1 MSANASS
8 QEAGEKVPSGPLI
21 IGVRSRSGSSCSSP
35 RLTPFGQMKPWLK
48 TSSASPRM
56 RDTPPLTVISS
67 PHVASQRGQVRI
79 AVRGSPMEAAYSGP
93 RFRSMPSEGRRTRLI
108 EQRKSLPKDPGVY
121 LFRDVQGKVIY
132 VGKAKNLRNRV
143 AGHFSNPVTRGAYE
157 MVDAIES
164 VEFLLVASESEALL
178 AEQNFIK
185 QYRPRFNIRLRDD
198 KSYPFIAISMDE
210 DFPRVYFTRE
220 KHRRDRLYFGPY
232 SSAKRTRATLDL
244 LGKVFLFR
252 SCQGKEPGRRS
263 GSPCL
268 DYYIKRCGAPCVGY
282 VTPEEYRESI
292 DGVVAFLSGRYR
304 EIERDLERRM
314 NEASEA
320 QEFEQAALWR
330 NRLNAVRSLLQRQR
344 VANEAIG
351 TLDIVAVALEG
362 TDANAQVL
370 QVRDGVLSDRQSFY
384 LANAA
389 EREAAEVAEEFMLQ
403 YYTGGISI
411 PAQIVVQHENATLA
425 EALATR
431 RSGRVELRAAERG
444 DKARLLDLA
453 ERNARLALDQEKLK
467 AERRRQQRV
476 EALDGLQQALGLDAL
491 PLRIECFDI
500 SNLMGT
506 NTTASMV
513 VFEGGAPKKSDYRRF
528 NVRGLQEGVP
538 DDFAAMEEV
547 LSRRLA
553 QWESQQDLS
562 PHDPKRNESFA
573 TLPNVVVIDGGPG
586 QLAAGVR
593 ALQGFRERG
602 VAVVSL
608 AKRVEEIFVP
618 GRREP
623 IVLGHDTPALQLLQR
638 VRDEAHRFAITHH
651 RTRRDRAMTASLL
664 DDLPGI
670 GPARKRT
677 LLNHFGSPEA
687 VVGATREQ
695 LEGVPVLPGKT
706 ARELYAHLHR
716 TGD

>member
-1 MSANASS
+1 MQANASS
-8 QEAGEKVPSGPLI
+8 HDTGENAPSGPRSV
-21 IGVRSRSGSSCSSP
+21 GVRSRSGSSCSSA
-35 RLTPFGQMKPWLK
+35 RLTPFVHKNPWLK
-48 TSSASPRM
+48 TSCASPRI

-121 LFRDVQGKVIY
+121 LFRDAQGKVIY

-164 VEFLLVASESEALL
+164 VEVLAVPSESEALL
-178 AEQNFIK
+178 AEQSFIK

-210 DFPRVYFTRE
+210 EFPRVYFTRE
-220 KHRRDRLYFGPY
+220 RHRRTRLYFGPY
-232 SSAKRTRATLDL
+232 SSAKRTRNTLDL

-314 NEASEA
+314 HAAAEAH
-320 QEFEQAALWR
+320 EFEQAALWR

-384 LANAA
+384 LDNAA

-431 RSGRVELRAAERG
+431 RDGRVELRAAERG

-528 NVRGLQEGVP
+528 TIREVDPG
-538 DDFAAMEEV
+538 DDYAAMVEVLRRRYGQWSKQAERSPYDAERDASFAA
-547 LSRRLA
+547 
-553 QWESQQDLS
+553 
-562 PHDPKRNESFA
+562 
-573 TLPNVVVIDGGPG
+573 LPNLVVIDGGKG
-586 QLAAGVR
+586 QLAAG
-593 ALQGFRERG
+593 LEPLHGFRERG

-608 AKRVEEIFVP
+608 AKRIEEVFRPGNPVP
-618 GRREP
+618 V
-623 IVLGHDTPALQLLQR
+623 VLPHDTPELQLLQR

-651 RTRRDRAMTASLL
+651 RIRRDKAMTESIL
-664 DDLPGI
+664 DELPGI
-670 GPARKRT
+670 GPARKRA
-677 LLNHFGSPEA
+677 LLRHFGSPA
-687 VVGATREQ
+687 AGLGASRQQ
-695 LEGVPVLPGKT
+695 L
-706 ARELYAHLHR
+706 
-716 TGD
+716 